1 MQAVQM
7 ENFEVKEKMQEL
19 AKRAQ
24 QRRTVL
30 SAVKSEVDAQEENK
44 HFEELKLD
52 IYKNIMRSDY

>member
-1 MQAVQM
+1 M